1 MAGMHR
7 QPVAILDRLDD
18 RIDVGDGQLGINAL
32 AVEIQRQRHDIDIA
46 RAFAIAEQRALD
58 PLGAGQDGE
67 LGRGDSRAAIVV
79 RMHRQHK
86 PVPAGDV
93 AAEPFDLVRIDIGR
107 RHLDC
112 CGQVQDRLFRGRR
125 CPDFEHR
132 LADLDRKIELGTGE
146 ALRRVLVD
154 DLSVGHCGRQ
164 IADQLGTGHRDVDDP
179 GTILPEH
186 DAALQLG
193 GRVVEMHYRSSRPRD
208 GIECSPDQLG
218 ARLRQYLD
226 GDILGHEIALD
237 QLAHE
242 IEIRLR
248 SGRKANFDLLEAE
261 LDQKIEHTA
270 LARAPMGSTSAWLP
284 SRRSTLHQIGARSIV
299 RDGHVRRVNG
309 SAGKDGT
316 CE

>member
-1 MAGMHR
+1 MHR

-46 RAFAIAEQRALD
+46 GAFAIAEQRALD

-67 LGRGDSRAAIVV
+67 FGRGDSRAAIVV
-79 RMHRQHK
+79 RMYRQHE
-86 PVPAGDV
+86 PVPASDV
-93 AAEPFDLVRIDIGR
+93 AAKPFDLVRIGR

-125 CPDFEHR
+125 SPDFEHR
-132 LADLDRKIELGTGE
+132 LADFDRKIELGTGE

-154 DLSVGHCGRQ
+154 DLSVGYCGRQ
-164 IADQLGTGHRDVDDP
+164 IADQLGTGHRDIDDP

-186 DAALQLG
+186 DAALQLR

-208 GIECSPDQLG
+208 GIECSSDQLG
-218 ARLRQYLD
+218 ARLRQHLD

-237 QLAHE
+237 QLTHE

-248 SGRKANFDLLEAE
+248 SGGKANFDLLEAE

-270 LARAPMGSTSAWLP
+270 LALGTHGFDECLVAVAQIDATPDRCPLDRTRRPSA
-284 SRRSTLHQIGARSIV
+284 TG
-299 RDGHVRRVNG
+299 
-309 SAGKDGT
+309 
-316 CE
+316 